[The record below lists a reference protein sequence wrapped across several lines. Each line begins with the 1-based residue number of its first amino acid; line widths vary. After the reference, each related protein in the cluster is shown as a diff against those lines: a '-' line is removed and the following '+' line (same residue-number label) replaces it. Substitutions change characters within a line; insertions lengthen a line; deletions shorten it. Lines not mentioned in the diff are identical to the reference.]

1 MRRLS
6 RDVRCRGWV
15 VMRRPFLV
23 VRVQYDRGHILF
35 SKLLTHPV
43 GVQADPGPAAP
54 FGGPLFDFLGDD
66 VKDLF
71 LSGLEEVAE
80 GAEAQS
86 VEEGQDGQ
94 D

>member
-1 MRRLS
+1 MRRLFGG
-6 RDVRCRGWV
+6 VPCRGLA

-23 VRVQYDRGHILF
+23 VRFQYDRGHILF
-35 SKLLTHPV
+35 STLLTYLV
-43 GVQADPGPAAP
+43 GVRPDPGSAAP
-54 FGGPLFDFLGDD
+54 SCGLLFDFLGDD